1 MSEVKALTGNKCAAY
16 GAALCRPD
24 LIAAYPITPQSSVV
38 ETLADMVYSGELDS
52 RMVQVESEHSAMS
65 VVQGAAA
72 AGGRVFTATSAQGL
86 ALMYEPYFRMS
97 TLRLPMVM
105 AIATR
110 EMTSPETI
118 WSGQQDAMSVR
129 EAGWIQCFCETNQE
143 ILDMILQGYMLAE
156 DPRVLIP
163 VNVCYDG
170 FYSSHLVE
178 RVELPS
184 QADADAFLPP
194 YSLPAKLDP
203 RTPQAL
209 DPMTPGELLMKYR
222 RDHLESM
229 KAALAVIDEV
239 DAKFAAAFGRSYG
252 GCIDTYR
259 MEDADFALVTVGG
272 MTGTARDAVD
282 EARERGIAV
291 VASLHEVDLAQKAA
305 DHVICIKDGHVMCQ
319 GSPDE
324 VFTAERIADLYDL
337 APGAYDP
344 AFGSVELA
352 RPEGEPEVFVI
363 AGGSTGATCFRRLA
377 REGVPFATGVL
388 HEHDTDGLLARSL
401 ATLAI
406 FERDFEPVSAE
417 SVTRARE
424 VLLACR
430 EVICCVSGF
439 GTANARN
446 AELLD
451 AARAAGISVRHEGS
465 RAN

>member
-1 MSEVKALTGNKCAAY
+1 MGEIKALTGNKCATM

-38 ETLADMVYSGELDS
+38 EGLADLVFSGELDS

-143 ILDMILQGYMLAE
+143 ILDMIIQGYMLAE
-156 DPRVLIP
+156 DERVLIP

-178 RVELPS
+178 RVEVPT
-184 QADADAFLPP
+184 QADVDAFLPP
-194 YSLPAKLDP
+194 YSLPAKLEP
-203 RTPQAL
+203 ATPQAL

-222 RDHLESM
+222 HDHLQAM
-229 KAALAVIDEV
+229 QAALPVIDEV
-239 DAKFAAAFGRSYG
+239 DEKFAAAFGRSYG

-259 MEDADFALVTVGG
+259 LEDADYALVTVGG
-272 MTGTARDAVD
+272 MTGTARDVVD
-282 EARERGIAV
+282 ELRGRGVKIGVLKLRFTRPFPAKRVREALDRVKGFAV
-291 VASLHEVDLAQKAA
+291 VDRSVSFGWDAGPMYVETCAALGEALAGKAHFSAIGGLGGA
-305 DHVICIKDGHVMCQ
+305 DISMVHIV
-319 GSPDE
+319 SA
-324 VFTAERIADLYDL
+324 AEK
-337 APGAYDP
+337 
-344 AFGSVELA
+344 
-352 RPEGEPEVFVI
+352 
-363 AGGSTGATCFRRLA
+363 
-377 REGVPFATGVL
+377 
-388 HEHDTDGLLARSL
+388 LLALDGAGR
-401 ATLAI
+401 ADTLWLM
-406 FERDFEPVSAE
+406 D
-417 SVTRARE
+417 
-424 VLLACR
+424 
-430 EVICCVSGF
+430 
-439 GTANARN
+439 
-446 AELLD
+446 
-451 AARAAGISVRHEGS
+451 
-465 RAN
+465 

>member
-1 MSEVKALTGNKCAAY
+1 MGEVKALTGNKCATM

-38 ETLADMVYSGELDS
+38 EGLADLVFSGELNS

-143 ILDMILQGYMLAE
+143 ILDMIIQGYMLAE
-156 DPRVLIP
+156 DKRVLIP

-178 RVELPS
+178 RVELPT
-184 QADADAFLPP
+184 QEEVDAFLPA

-203 RTPQAL
+203 ATPQAL

-222 RDHLESM
+222 HNHLETM
-229 KAALAVIDEV
+229 QAALPVIDEV

-252 GCIDTYR
+252 GAIDTYKLD
-259 MEDADFALVTVGG
+259 DADYALVTVGG
-272 MTGTARDAVD
+272 MTGTARDVVD
-282 EARERGIAV
+282 AMRESGVKVGVLKLRFTRPFPVEKVRAALANVKGFAV
-291 VASLHEVDLAQKAA
+291 VDRSVSFGWNAGSMYSEVCAA
-305 DHVICIKDGHVMCQ
+305 M
-319 GSPDE
+319 
-324 VFTAERIADLYDL
+324 
-337 APGAYDP
+337 
-344 AFGSVELA
+344 
-352 RPEGEPEVFVI
+352 GE
-363 AGGSTGATCFRRLA
+363 
-377 REGVPFATGVL
+377 
-388 HEHDTDGLLARSL
+388 
-401 ATLAI
+401 TLAGKAHFSAI
-406 FERDFEPVSAE
+406 GGLGGADISMAHMENVVKTLTSLNEPG
-417 SVTRARE
+417 RADT
-424 VLLACR
+424 LWLM
-430 EVICCVSGF
+430 
-439 GTANARN
+439 
-446 AELLD
+446 D
-451 AARAAGISVRHEGS
+451 
-465 RAN
+465 

>member
-282 EARERGIAV
+282 EARERGIRAGV
-291 VASLHEVDLAQKAA
+291 VKLRF
-305 DHVICIKDGHVMCQ
+305 IR
-319 GSPDE
+319 P
-324 VFTAERIADLYDL
+324 FPAERIKEALTGVKGFAVVDRSVSFGWNAGPMYVETCAALGEAVSGKARFSAIGGLGGADISMAHMERVIEALAAAA
-337 APGAYDP
+337 APG
-344 AFGSVELA
+344 G
-352 RPEGEPEVFVI
+352 R
-363 AGGSTGATCFRRLA
+363 
-377 REGVPFATGVL
+377 
-388 HEHDTDGLLARSL
+388 DTLWLTD
-401 ATLAI
+401 
-406 FERDFEPVSAE
+406 
-417 SVTRARE
+417 
-424 VLLACR
+424 
-430 EVICCVSGF
+430 
-439 GTANARN
+439 
-446 AELLD
+446 
-451 AARAAGISVRHEGS
+451 
-465 RAN
+465 

>member
-38 ETLADMVYSGELDS
+38 ETLADMVYSGELNS

-282 EARERGIAV
+282 EARERGIRAGVVKLRFIRPFPAERVKEALTGVKGFAV
-291 VASLHEVDLAQKAA
+291 VDRSVSFGWNAGPMYVETCAALGEAVNGKARFSAIGGLGGADISMAHMERVIEALAAA
-305 DHVICIKDGHVMCQ
+305 AV
-319 GSPDE
+319 
-324 VFTAERIADLYDL
+324 
-337 APGAYDP
+337 PG
-344 AFGSVELA
+344 G
-352 RPEGEPEVFVI
+352 R
-363 AGGSTGATCFRRLA
+363 
-377 REGVPFATGVL
+377 
-388 HEHDTDGLLARSL
+388 DTLWLTD
-401 ATLAI
+401 
-406 FERDFEPVSAE
+406 
-417 SVTRARE
+417 
-424 VLLACR
+424 
-430 EVICCVSGF
+430 
-439 GTANARN
+439 
-446 AELLD
+446 
-451 AARAAGISVRHEGS
+451 
-465 RAN
+465 

>member
-1 MSEVKALTGNKCAAY
+1 MGEIKALTGNKCATM

-38 ETLADMVYSGELDS
+38 EGLADLVFSGELDS

-143 ILDMILQGYMLAE
+143 ILDMIIQGYMLAE
-156 DPRVLIP
+156 DERVLIP

-178 RVELPS
+178 RVEVPS
-184 QADADAFLPP
+184 QADVDAFLPP
-194 YSLPAKLDP
+194 YSLPAKLEP
-203 RTPQAL
+203 ATPQAL

-222 RDHLESM
+222 HDHLQAM
-229 KAALAVIDEV
+229 QAALPVIDEV
-239 DAKFAAAFGRSYG
+239 DEKFAAAFGRSYG

-259 MEDADFALVTVGG
+259 LEDADYALVTVGG
-272 MTGTARDAVD
+272 MTGTARDVVD
-282 EARERGIAV
+282 ELRGRGVKIGVLKLRFTRPFPAKRVREALDRVKGFAV
-291 VASLHEVDLAQKAA
+291 VDRSVSFGWDAGPMYVETCAALGEALAGKAHFSAIGGLGGA
-305 DHVICIKDGHVMCQ
+305 DISMAHIV
-319 GSPDE
+319 SS
-324 VFTAERIADLYDL
+324 AEK
-337 APGAYDP
+337 
-344 AFGSVELA
+344 
-352 RPEGEPEVFVI
+352 
-363 AGGSTGATCFRRLA
+363 
-377 REGVPFATGVL
+377 
-388 HEHDTDGLLARSL
+388 LLALDGAGR
-401 ATLAI
+401 ADTLWLM
-406 FERDFEPVSAE
+406 D
-417 SVTRARE
+417 
-424 VLLACR
+424 
-430 EVICCVSGF
+430 
-439 GTANARN
+439 
-446 AELLD
+446 
-451 AARAAGISVRHEGS
+451 
-465 RAN
+465 

>member
-239 DAKFAAAFGRSYG
+239 DSKFAAAFGRSYG

-282 EARERGIAV
+282 EARERGIRAGVVKLRFIRPFPAERVKEALAGVKGFAV
-291 VASLHEVDLAQKAA
+291 VDRSVSFGWNAGPMYVETCAALGEAVNGKARFSAIGGLGGADISMAHMERVIEALAAA
-305 DHVICIKDGHVMCQ
+305 
-319 GSPDE
+319 
-324 VFTAERIADLYDL
+324 A
-337 APGAYDP
+337 APG
-344 AFGSVELA
+344 G
-352 RPEGEPEVFVI
+352 R
-363 AGGSTGATCFRRLA
+363 
-377 REGVPFATGVL
+377 
-388 HEHDTDGLLARSL
+388 DTLWLTD
-401 ATLAI
+401 
-406 FERDFEPVSAE
+406 
-417 SVTRARE
+417 
-424 VLLACR
+424 
-430 EVICCVSGF
+430 
-439 GTANARN
+439 
-446 AELLD
+446 
-451 AARAAGISVRHEGS
+451 
-465 RAN
+465 